1 MWQGKNLP
9 FLWAVHSK
17 MGSEMVKLVR
27 PGTFSYLAINQ
38 CMCSY
43 TKIIMSYFYPE
54 KEGLRETL
62 QPWGS

>member
-1 MWQGKNLP
+1 
-9 FLWAVHSK
+9 

-27 PGTFSYLAINQ
+27 PGTFGYLAINQ
-38 CMCSY
+38 CMCTY
-43 TKIIMSYFYPE
+43 TKIMSYFYSE